1 MTTIQN
7 MTSLDARRYMTLPY
21 GAAAQ
26 MTGSAWKVAADWWR
40 AQPARLFDETAPW
53 NLGLYMARRMTEV
66 MIDAVTRPVAMT
78 EEDRAYKVEAEIPGV
93 APKDVDI
100 RVTQDTL
107 KISAAANGASGE
119 SVLRRLS
126 AEPFE
131 REMPLPPN
139 VDAEKTTAEVH
150 DGKLVVTMPKQ
161 PRPRDHKVTVKPA

>member
-1 MTTIQN
+1 MTTVQDMTTI
-7 MTSLDARRYMTLPY
+7 DARRYLPMSY

-26 MTGSAWKVAADWWR
+26 MTGSAWKVASDWWR

-66 MIDAVTRPVAMT
+66 MIDAVTRPIAMT
-78 EEDRAYKVEAEIPGV
+78 EEERAYKVEAEIPGV

-100 RVTQDTL
+100 RVTQGTL
-107 KISAAANGASGE
+107 KISAAANGSGGE
-119 SVLRRLS
+119 SVFRGLTP
-126 AEPFE
+126 ETFE

-139 VDAEKTTAEVH
+139 IDAEKTTAEVH
-150 DGKLVVTMPKQ
+150 DGKLLVTMPKQ

>member
-7 MTSLDARRYMTLPY
+7 MTSLDARRHLPLPY
-21 GAAAQ
+21 AAAAQ
-26 MTGSAWKVAADWWR
+26 MTGSVWKVAADWWR

-66 MIDAVTRPVAMT
+66 MVDAVTRPVAMT
-78 EEDRAYKVEAEIPGV
+78 EEDRAYKVEAELPGV

-100 RVTQDTL
+100 RLTQDTL
-107 KISAAANGASGE
+107 RISASANGAGSD
-119 SVLRRLS
+119 SVMRGLS

-161 PRPRDHKVTVKPA
+161 PRPRDHKVTVKSA